1 MPKPILPD
9 LLKPQLKVVFC
20 GRAVG
25 PESARQKCY
34 YARPG
39 NKFWPALYWV
49 RFTPTLLEAHEYQK
63 LLNYELGLTDLVKHL
78 SGTDNHIKATDKDIA
93 NLKRKISRYQ
103 PKALAFNGK
112 QAAKEFLN
120 CKKVSYGKQNHN
132 LGHTLIWVLPSTSAA
147 ANRYWEPNYCYWK
160 NLKKMADKL

>member
-1 MPKPILPD
+1 MPKPILLD
-9 LLKPQLKVVFC
+9 LLKPHLKIVFC

-25 PESARQKCY
+25 PESARQKSY

-49 RFTPTLLEAHEYQK
+49 RFTPALLKAREYRT
-63 LLNYELGLTDLVKHL
+63 LLNYELGLTDLVKHH
-78 SGTDNHIKATDKDIA
+78 SGTDKRVKATDKDIA
-93 NLKRKISRYQ
+93 QLKKKISRYQ
-103 PKALAFNGK
+103 PKTLAFNGK

-120 CKKVSYGKQNHN
+120 TRKVSYGQQEQKV
-132 LGHTLIWVLPSTSAA
+132 GPTLIWVLPSTSPVAGK
-147 ANRYWEPNYCYWK
+147 YWNIDHWK